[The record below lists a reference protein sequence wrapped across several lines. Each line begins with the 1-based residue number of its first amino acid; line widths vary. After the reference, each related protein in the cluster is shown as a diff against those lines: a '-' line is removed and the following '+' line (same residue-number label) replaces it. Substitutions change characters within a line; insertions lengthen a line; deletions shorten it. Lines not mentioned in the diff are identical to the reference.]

1 MNYQLINHN
10 LHLPPRLQQRRVLA
24 IKAGLHD
31 LHGAV
36 LARLAL
42 DDVRAA
48 ALARDASNLCG
59 TTLSRN
65 CRGPVDGVAVACQR
79 VDAIFPKLKFRKRKK
94 RTPSQHEVPVPDA
107 ASFGRRVLHAAR
119 EVVHA

>member
-1 MNYQLINHN
+1 
-10 LHLPPRLQQRRVLA
+10 LQERRVLA
-24 IKAGLHD
+24 IKPGLHD

-65 CRGPVDGVAVACQR
+65 CRGPVDGVEATWRR

-94 RTPSQHEVPVPDA
+94 RTPSQHEVPVPNST
-107 ASFGRRVLHAAR
+107 SFWWGVLHAAR
-119 EVVHA
+119 EVVHAL